1 MKRTEHPNQM
11 RIIRGGFGC
20 MVAAIL
26 FLWNPHVNVIDILP
40 DCIGWLLAALS
51 MTHLAWAMDDFAYLR
66 RNAWILVGI
75 TAVKLA
81 PMTFSLI
88 GAKTLPLLAEPTMV
102 LTYTV
107 CFGAFELFLGIR
119 VLRGWI
125 DAISKFGLLHDSKI
139 ALYGTNKEP
148 KPPKGFRGQPSDTNM
163 TDELSRE
170 AARKASRKA
179 FRKKKRAQR
188 GRRDIAEFLRR
199 ITFWLFVWRYVSS
212 FVPELVYLRSTEY
225 LGNVIYGVVID
236 IRDYRPYLIIF
247 FTLIAGILG
256 LRWLIRCLCYVLRLN
271 RDAAM
276 KNGLAVLSAERQA
289 QIVSRATLERFS
301 IAFGCM
307 LIGAVFLCH
316 FSFEN
321 VNILPDC
328 IGLLFLLIAV
338 YLLRYKITLPARYF
352 GIGML
357 GIGLTIPYAVV
368 RTWHNVVYHGF
379 WTDNL
384 VDYFT
389 RNLPVSPEKQAH
401 TMQLQL
407 IMLGLAVL
415 ETALVIW
422 LFYRFLRVVRGL
434 DRLSVGD
441 GHTLYD
447 SMSKDMMR
455 TEREKYEKQPRKV
468 CIWFCVSAGFEVLRA
483 LPVFAFT
490 ITSIALVR
498 LVVNLIFLWV
508 FAEYLAARKKMVVY
522 HYTYHADRDAD
533 GEKERTHEMV
543 R

>member
-26 FLWNPHVNVIDILP
+26 FLWNPHVNVIDVLP
-40 DCIGWLLAALS
+40 DCIGWMFAALS
-51 MTHLAWAMDDFAYLR
+51 MTHLAWAMDDFAALR
-66 RNAWILVGI
+66 RRAWILCGI

-81 PMTFSLI
+81 PMAFSIL
-88 GAKTLPLLAEPTMV
+88 GVKKLEFLGEPTMV

-107 CFGAFELFLGIR
+107 CFGAFELFFGIG
-119 VLRGWI
+119 VMRGWI

-139 ALYGTNKEP
+139 AIHGTNKVPKRRKKQIADDTGEP
-148 KPPKGFRGQPSDTNM
+148 VQTISLEMK
-163 TDELSRE
+163 
-170 AARKASRKA
+170 RKLSRKA
-179 FRKKKRAQR
+179 LRKNSRR
-188 GRRDIAEFLRR
+188 GRRYRDFSERLGRL
-199 ITFWLFVWRYVSS
+199 TFWFFVWRFVSS

-225 LGNVIYGVVID
+225 LGNVVYGVVID
-236 IRDYRPYLIIF
+236 IRDYRPYLMIF
-247 FTLIAGILG
+247 FSLIAGIFG
-256 LRWLIRCLCYVLRLN
+256 LRWLIRCLIYDIRLAK
-271 RDAAM
+271 DEAM
-276 KNGLAVLSAERQA
+276 KTGLAALAEERQA
-289 QIVSRATLERFS
+289 QIVSRAALERFS
-301 IAFGCM
+301 LSFGCM
-307 LIGAVFLCH
+307 LIGGVFLCF

-321 VNILPDC
+321 INILPDC
-328 IGLLFLLIAV
+328 IGLAFLLIAV
-338 YLLRYKITLPARYF
+338 FLLRHKTVLPKRYF
-352 GIGML
+352 AV
-357 GIGLTIPYAVV
+357 GLAGTLITVPYAVI
-368 RTWHNVVYHGF
+368 RTWHSVVHHGF

-389 RNLPVSPEKQAH
+389 RNIPVSPAKQAY
-401 TMQLQL
+401 TMHLQL

-422 LFYRFLRVVRGL
+422 LFYRFLHVVRGL
-434 DRLSVGD
+434 DRLAVGD

-468 CIWFCVSAGFEVLRA
+468 FIWFCVSAGFEVLRA
-483 LPVFAFT
+483 LPVFSFT

-508 FAEYLAARKKMVVY
+508 FAEYLAARKKMIVY
-522 HYTYHADRDAD
+522 HYTYHADWEAE